1 MNSIC
6 TTMQKANNMIL
17 INHKTLK
24 ESFGFANRSKKK
36 KITKLRHWR
45 SHIILFLFSQWEFSL
60 SVTKMEQV
68 RNEYILEGQFRL
80 RSLVNK
86 SERKGWEG
94 LDMCWGG
101 IYWVK
106 DDEYGGKKKGRAQ
119 GCGKRRT
126 FRNDQ
131 IYHYSPFTPSVYPQ
145 FTYFPLSYL
154 KKKSEYN
161 QI

>member
-106 DDEYGGKKKGRAQ
+106 DDEYGGKKKRKSTRMWKKEDIQ
-119 GCGKRRT
+119 KWS
-126 FRNDQ
+126 NLSLQ
-131 IYHYSPFTPSVYPQ
+131 PVHPISLSPIYIFSIVI
-145 FTYFPLSYL
+145 L
-154 KKKSEYN
+154 KKKEW
-161 QI
+161 I